1 MSYERGLSRKNFSRA
16 ACIKNN
22 SCSQPLKLHFG
33 LAVILR
39 QTDGPEF
46 GVCSPIL
53 RWSEEFSAEN
63 IVLLSKSEF
72 RSHIAELLTTL
83 PETSS
88 SFAVGQRMPTMVL
101 LEPRGLQLFQV
112 MRGGIGF
119 IWVLEAVISFRHTF
133 GSDTHPRSLAQAG
146 W

>member
-1 MSYERGLSRKNFSRA
+1 MKGGCQEKTSPVPPA
-16 ACIKNN
+16 AKMILG
-22 SCSQPLKLHFG
+22 SQPLKLHFG

-63 IVLLSKSEF
+63 TVLLSKSEF

-101 LEPRGLQLFQV
+101 LEPHGLQLYLV
-112 MRGGIGF
+112 SARGHRVYMG
-119 IWVLEAVISFRHTF
+119 T
-133 GSDTHPRSLAQAG
+133 
-146 W
+146 